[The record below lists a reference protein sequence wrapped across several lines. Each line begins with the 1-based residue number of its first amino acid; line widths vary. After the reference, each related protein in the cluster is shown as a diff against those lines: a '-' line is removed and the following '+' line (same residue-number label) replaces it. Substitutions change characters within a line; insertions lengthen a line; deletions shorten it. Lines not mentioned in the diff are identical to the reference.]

1 MDAKRRTARQK
12 LDTRIKDLKPAIR
25 FIVPS
30 RGWIRALR
38 DALGMT
44 AGQLGGRIGMRG
56 QSVLDLEK
64 SEKAG
69 TIQLKTLRKAAEAL
83 DCTLVYALVP
93 KTSLEDNVMSRAR
106 LVARARL
113 ASVDHSMDLEAQG
126 LSKEEREARLDDYI
140 REHIHEP
147 DLWDAI

>member
-93 KTSLEDNVMSRAR
+93 KTSLSASKTIRMDTHFTCTNGEVVVWKDMSSR
-106 LVARARL
+106 
-113 ASVDHSMDLEAQG
+113 G
-126 LSKEEREARLDDYI
+126 
-140 REHIHEP
+140 
-147 DLWDAI
+147 